1 MGVRIQNEE
10 TVTELW
16 LSLMAEGRRMHRR
29 YSNNRGITFG
39 LTRPD
44 GRDILIPIVLNYCAS
59 CIWHK

>member
-29 YSNNRGITFG
+29 YSNNRGITF
-39 LTRPD
+39 LKL
-44 GRDILIPIVLNYCAS
+44 RDFLKTLLGEVQFKTHPLLMTI
-59 CIWHK
+59 